1 MKRLAFLKTGREPLQ
16 VSIPEDFQGDRSSEE
31 KEIFLGTEPL
41 MLTDDEIAL
50 CRTFCKTLPYKQDV
64 VTAAVFLDEDDP
76 LLSADHQKLNRIEK
90 EAGLPNTEFASLGGQ
105 RSTYE
110 RVLLI
115 REGGY
120 LGQGSKQLQ
129 GV

>member
-1 MKRLAFLKTGREPLQ
+1 MRKLAYLKHGKEPLQ
-16 VSIPEDFQGDRSSEE
+16 IQIPENFQGQRSSEE
-31 KEIFLGTEPL
+31 EEIFLSTLPL
-41 MLTDDEIAL
+41 VLTDDEIVL
-50 CRTFCKTLPYKQDV
+50 CRAFCKTLPYKQDV

-76 LLSADHQKLNRIEK
+76 LLEADHAKLNTLER
-90 EAGLPNTEFASLGGQ
+90 EAGLANTEFAKQGGQ

-120 LGQGSKQLQ
+120 LGTGSKQLL
-129 GV
+129 GT